1 MALSPQERQ
10 GIIEEEKLRKELR
23 NKFSWSRVVWLF
35 VILIVIGAVISAIG
49 G

>member
-10 GIIEEEKLRKELR
+10 RIIEEEKLRKELR

-35 VILIVIGAVISAIG
+35 VIVVIVGVIISALG
-49 G
+49 R